1 MPIYEFRCEE
11 CGHQFSLLLPM
22 SQSGSQHGCPRC
34 GAPGAR
40 RLISG
45 FASLSSTGGGAD
57 CGPVG

>member
-22 SQSGSQHGCPRC
+22 SQSAAEHVCPRC
-34 GAPGAR
+34 SAPGAR
-40 RLISG
+40 RQISS
-45 FASLSSTGGGAD
+45 FAAVSSGGSRAD